1 MAAGPSKG
9 DRAHLTARET
19 KAQRRQVTRRPCSG
33 GQDRGPQGA
42 GHPWSGAAHPP
53 HGLVLEAEAG
63 AGAVDVL
70 AGAAVVQQAGGRGG
84 RRGTHVGD
92 GAWAPP
98 PLPMGLGA
106 PGPSWPPELLGGGSS
121 LTLGLTSSSS
131 PGRAPNQEEQ

>member
-9 DRAHLTARET
+9 NRAHLTARET

-84 RRGTHVGD
+84 GGEHMWAMGPGHRLPYLWDSGLQ
-92 GAWAPP
+92 APP
-98 PLPMGLGA
+98 GPLS
-106 PGPSWPPELLGGGSS
+106 SW
-121 LTLGLTSSSS
+121 
-131 PGRAPNQEEQ
+131 EEAAL